1 MNPSGSPSSRPEG
14 TVIGRNIR
22 LKGEISGDEDLYLD
36 GAIEGS
42 VQAPGHRVTVG
53 PGGQVK
59 ATILAREVIIEGKV
73 HGRVE
78 ANERMHIAACGSMN
92 GAIATPVIAIQEG
105 AWFYG
110 NLDTR
115 SRTSEATQ
123 AKAARV

>member
-1 MNPSGSPSSRPEG
+1 MNASVNPSSRQEG

-22 LKGEISGDEDLYLD
+22 FKGEITGDEDLYLD
-36 GAIEGS
+36 GSIEGS

-53 PGGQVK
+53 PNGQVK

-78 ANERMHIAACGSMN
+78 ATGRVQIAGSGAMN
-92 GAIATPVIAIQEG
+92 GEISTPVIAVQEG

-110 NLDTR
+110 SLDTR
-115 SRTSEATQ
+115 SRGTDASQ
-123 AKAARV
+123 ARTAHA